1 MSPLIRLFKKIDL
14 RIDAQVEIRS
24 GQFHYLKNV
33 MRLDRGGKLLLFNGQ
48 DGEFLCEIIDVNKRS
63 MQVHVVD
70 QVRVQVPDPD
80 IWLLFS
86 PIKRSG
92 VNFIAEKAT
101 ELGVSSIQPIF
112 TSRSTI
118 KLSLERAKKRLIH
131 WRQVSI
137 SACEQSGRS
146 KIPTI
151 KSPIGFDQV
160 SEGITTNSLNL
171 LLHPDNLEES
181 SNLPNEYSGDINIFI
196 GPEGGFSPRERA
208 LIAGKKNVT
217 AVSLGKNI
225 LRADTA
231 MLSALAIW
239 QATAGE
245 WKGSL

>member
-1 MSPLIRLFKKIDL
+1 MHRFYHSNPLDL
-14 RIDAQVEIRS
+14 NQIIILDEFASHHALR
-24 GQFHYLKNV
+24 V
-33 MRLDRGGKLLLFNGQ
+33 MRVKVDDFLILFNG
-48 DGEFLCEIIDVNKRS
+48 DGFEYRGRVSDINKKTINVEILSKEKKNNE
-63 MQVHVVD
+63 
-70 QVRVQVPDPD
+70 
-80 IWLLFS
+80 S
-86 PIKRSG
+86 PININLFQSISSNEKMDM
-92 VNFIAEKAT
+92 VIQKAT

-181 SNLPNEYSGDINIFI
+181 SNLPNKYSGDINIFI
-196 GPEGGFSPRERA
+196 GPEGGFSQDEV
-208 LIAGKKNVT
+208 LLLKKQNCINIQ
-217 AVSLGKNI
+217 LGSRI
-225 LRADTA
+225 LRTETA
-231 MLSALAIW
+231 PLAIIAIL
-239 QATAGE
+239 QYKYGDFA
-245 WKGSL
+245 

>member
-1 MSPLIRLFKKIDL
+1 MHRFYHSNPLGLNQIITLDEFASHHAL
-14 RIDAQVEIRS
+14 R
-24 GQFHYLKNV
+24 V
-33 MRLDRGGKLLLFNGQ
+33 MRVKVDDFLILFNG
-48 DGEFLCEIIDVNKRS
+48 DGFEYRGRVSDINKKTINVEILSKEKNNNESTIN
-63 MQVHVVD
+63 
-70 QVRVQVPDPD
+70 
-80 IWLLFS
+80 INLFQS
-86 PIKRSG
+86 ISSNEKMDM
-92 VNFIAEKAT
+92 VIQKAT

-196 GPEGGFSPRERA
+196 GPEGGFNQDEV
-208 LIAGKKNVT
+208 LLLKKQNCT
-217 AVSLGKNI
+217 NIQLGKRI
-225 LRADTA
+225 LRTETA
-231 MLSALAIW
+231 PLAIIAIL
-239 QATAGE
+239 QYKYGDFA
-245 WKGSL
+245 